1 MTAIFVSH
9 AEEDQRPAIELARA
23 LEAAG
28 MKAWYYERDG
38 IPGPSYLGSIVDAI
52 ESSDA
57 LLAVLSVHAFR
68 SHQMERELIYAYE
81 REFAFIPVLLGLTH
95 AEFQAAKREWAFMFG
110 AATSIVVQADNVAA
124 SISSIVK
131 GIGTLGDGKH
141 AQRTLPMRVG
151 LDHAPLA
158 IPRQTLENVLGARL
172 EAVEHDVVQKALRE
186 GVDELGDAD
195 LLRLLHAF
203 AWSGRM
209 VLSPDGLLIF
219 DAATRIV
226 DRLARS
232 GHLGLELSEVMA
244 RLLAQTEKE
253 LGLTNRHQAV
263 EAFNNWRQTFEGDP
277 QAAAKW
283 LGFMQTYRRDFL
295 ERLAAYYPGQFFPGA
310 SS

>member
-1 MTAIFVSH
+1 MTVIFVSH
-9 AEEDQRPAIELARA
+9 AEEDQRPAIELARG
-23 LEAAG
+23 LEEEG

-38 IPGPSYLGSIVDAI
+38 IPGPSYLDSIMDAI

-57 LLAVLSVHAFR
+57 VLAILSVHAFR
-68 SHQMERELIYAYE
+68 SHHMDRELHYAYK
-81 REFAFIPVLLGLTH
+81 REFAFIPALLGLTY
-95 AEFQAAKREWAFMFG
+95 AEFEAAKREWAFQFG

-124 SISSIVK
+124 SISSIVE
-131 GIGTLGDGKH
+131 GIRTLGDTKRAH
-141 AQRTLPMRVG
+141 TTLPRRVG
-151 LDHAPLA
+151 RDHAPLA
-158 IPRQTLENVLGARL
+158 IPRQTLEHVLGARL
-172 EAVEHDVVQKALRE
+172 EAVEHDAVAKALRE

-209 VLSPDGLLIF
+209 ILSPDGLLIF

-232 GHLGLELSEVMA
+232 GRPGPGMSEVMA
-244 RLLAQTEKE
+244 RLLAQAEKE
-253 LGLTNRHQAV
+253 LGLINRHQAV
-263 EAFNNWRQTFEGDP
+263 EAFKNWRQSFEGDP

-283 LGFMQTYRRDFL
+283 LAFMQTYRRDFL
-295 ERLAAYYPGQFFPGA
+295 ERLATYYPGQFFPGA